1 MDVERTIQFLLD
13 NAARSDARMDRVE
26 ADLAKV
32 VKGLDQNKTLTVQL
46 IGLMS
51 QQTAHHV
58 KLVKETDRRF
68 KEMDIRFKETN
79 EQITRM
85 SLAVEGMSKRID
97 AFLATSGRTNG
108 HSRKGKTGGN

>member
-13 NAARSDARMDRVE
+13 NAARSDARSGARMDRIE

-58 KLVKETDRRF
+58 RLVKETDRRF
-68 KEMDIRFKETN
+68 KETN
-79 EQITRM
+79 EQINRM
-85 SLAVEGMSKRID
+85 ALAVEGMSKRID
-97 AFLATSGRTNG
+97 AFLATSSRTNG
-108 HSRKGKTGGN
+108 HSRKGKPGSN